1 MSSESAA
8 PATAPRVVVLPSL
21 VADQIAAG
29 AVVERPA
36 SVVKELVE
44 NALDAGATRIEV
56 ELEVGGRECIRV
68 RDDGSGMAPEDA
80 VLALRRHATSKLRVL
95 DDLQTIGTLGFR
107 GEALASIAAVGR
119 VVLVTRERGR
129 EAGVRLEVD
138 DAGRI
143 ESRPE
148 GAPYG
153 TTIEVAA
160 LFGRVPARRKFLRS
174 PQTELA
180 HVTDWFGRLALAHP
194 ETGFF
199 LRHGGREVLG
209 CPAVTRHE
217 ERLEQVLG
225 SERARTLIPFAH
237 EEGRV
242 RVHGWTSRAGQ
253 SFPSAKQ
260 ISTWVRARSVRDRVL
275 LRAIGDA
282 YRALLPQGRHPVVIA
297 FVDLPGTLVDVNVH
311 PMKTEVRFASAD
323 EVYTCLLRGL
333 RAALD
338 AAAGPP
344 VSAAGEG
351 DEESGRGAAFENRI
365 GAAMAR
371 YAERPPGGGS
381 NGVWRVAPG
390 AESAGRSRPGAR
402 PDGDDLLARDAP
414 SGEDGFARAP
424 ALTGAAGAW
433 SGTDPFPAAVGEVV
447 KNRSAASQAELL
459 EVGAGTPATQPE
471 GGAPRFRDL
480 RVVGQA
486 LRGWIVCES
495 GTGLVLV
502 DQHAA
507 HERIRFERLRA
518 QATTRLPGQA
528 LLVPR
533 VVELDAAAVAA
544 LLEQRDAVVAAGF
557 DVEAFGEGAVIVRT
571 LPAALDVGC
580 DAEGLLAELA
590 GDLGEIG
597 ASERADAARDLLL
610 ARVACHG
617 AVRLGDTLELREM
630 QALVAEL
637 DTIPFAATCPH
648 GRPLLAELSRAEI
661 ERRVRR

>member
-8 PATAPRVVVLPSL
+8 SATAPRVVVLPSQ

-29 AVVERPA
+29 EVVERPA

-56 ELEVGGRECIRV
+56 ELEAGGRECIRV

-95 DDLQTIGTLGFR
+95 DDLLTIGTLGFR

-119 VVLVTRERGR
+119 LVLVTRERGR
-129 EAGVRLEVD
+129 EEGVRVEVD

-148 GAPYG
+148 GAPHG

-180 HVTDWFGRLALAHP
+180 HVTDWFGRLALARP

-209 CPAVTRHE
+209 CPAVMRHE

-225 SERARTLIPFAH
+225 RERARALVPFAH
-237 EEGRV
+237 EEGPV

-253 SFPSAKQ
+253 SFPSSKQ
-260 ISTWVRARSVRDRVL
+260 ISTWVSARSVRDRVL

-282 YRALLPQGRHPVVIA
+282 YRALLPQGRHPVVVA

-311 PMKTEVRFASAD
+311 PMKTEVRFAHAD
-323 EVYTCLLRGL
+323 EVYSCLLRGL

-344 VSAAGEG
+344 AAVRGEG
-351 DEESGRGAAFENRI
+351 DEASSHGTPFGKRI

-371 YAERPPGGGS
+371 YAERPPAGGS
-381 NGVWRVAPG
+381 GPVWRVVPG
-390 AESAGRSRPGAR
+390 AANPSGTRSGVRPEGT
-402 PDGDDLLARDAP
+402 DLLARDAL
-414 SGEDGFARAP
+414 SGEEGLGSGPAWTDVPGSWNRAEPFPSEAGSTASRVELFETDEGARAVP
-424 ALTGAAGAW
+424 A
-433 SGTDPFPAAVGEVV
+433 
-447 KNRSAASQAELL
+447 
-459 EVGAGTPATQPE
+459 E

-495 GTGLVLV
+495 SAGLVLV

-518 QATTRLPGQA
+518 QAATNLPGQA

-533 VVELDAAAVAA
+533 VVELDAADVAA
-544 LLEQRDAVVAAGF
+544 LLEQRDAVAAAGF
-557 DVEAFGEGAVIVRT
+557 DVEPFGEGAVIVRT
-571 LPAALDVGC
+571 LPAALDVSC
-580 DAEGLLAELA
+580 DAEALLAELA
-590 GDLGEIG
+590 RDLGEIG
-597 ASERADAARDLLL
+597 LSERGGAARDLLL